1 MKFYYV
7 HDYEFDWEVFP
18 NAFDI
23 INYTDEMNQTLDSKK
38 SKVETHWNSENT
50 SWKVSQ
56 LIDKNVNI
64 KYGGIPHTVRTMPF
78 IKELE
83 DLPIEYKNISD
94 VNDDDGVYIYIVDL
108 HGRCQHFLQPIEE
121 EAEDNPSSKQSYRNE
136 GVGKI
141 SKKALNYLQNNK
153 NF

>member
-64 KYGGIPHTVRTMPF
+64 QKKFQHRYLLLLFDFYQHSMVLLQCFATCSLISPFPFSRRACTEATRSRTAGF
-78 IKELE
+78 
-83 DLPIEYKNISD
+83 DLGD
-94 VNDDDGVYIYIVDL
+94 
-108 HGRCQHFLQPIEE
+108 
-121 EAEDNPSSKQSYRNE
+121 
-136 GVGKI
+136 
-141 SKKALNYLQNNK
+141 
-153 NF
+153 